1 MEPARRVAPLR
12 AGRRIRLLMHLPGVE
27 VWKHLVAEVFQNE
40 RLAPVA
46 HDQPVTLVD
55 SHFVHCTAPKRPR
68 EPALRIARKAGH
80 DAKLRDEAASEN
92 CAGSRMVAMSCGA
105 QTQAQH
111 WSRARTWVSL
121 AEQKAG
127 PAAGGLKPFS
137 SSLLSPP
144 ATI

>member
-1 MEPARRVAPLR
+1 MEPARRVGPSRRGR
-12 AGRRIRLLMHLPGVE
+12 AIGLLMHLPGVE
-27 VWKHLVAEVFQNE
+27 VRKHLVAEVFQNE

-55 SHFVHCTAPKRPR
+55 SHFVHLHSSKRPR

-80 DAKLRDEAASEN
+80 NANFGTKPRGRIARDQVA
-92 CAGSRMVAMSCGA
+92 AMSCGA

-111 WSRARTWVSL
+111 WSRARTWDSL
-121 AEQKAG
+121 AGLKVR
-127 PAAGGLKPFS
+127 PAAGWLKTCS
-137 SSLLSPP
+137 SALHFAP